1 MKYFCKIRLESGK
14 NSETTLFLI
23 LDATGDEVP
32 QPDKRLISECRE
44 YRLFMQGR
52 HAKTVMAEY
61 TVYRTETEITANLEN
76 SRFEKLIA
84 DGNAETVASGEMRI
98 DRGKKHKAGSPRGKK
113 KTLLK
118 IAALLEELCEHP
130 TTGTGKVEQ
139 LKGDLE
145 GYWSRR
151 INKASRLIYKI
162 EEDIITVFV
171 ISLKGHYGDK

>member
-1 MKYFCKIRLESGK
+1 MRYKLVLTPEAERHLDEWRKSG
-14 NSETTLFLI
+14 
-23 LDATGDEVP
+23 
-32 QPDKRLISECRE
+32 Q
-44 YRLFMQGR
+44 
-52 HAKTVMAEY
+52 
-61 TVYRTETEITANLEN
+61 
-76 SRFEKLIA
+76 
-84 DGNAETVASGEMRI
+84 
-98 DRGKKHKAGSPRGKK
+98 K

-130 TTGTGKVEQ
+130 TTGTGKFEQ

>member
-1 MKYFCKIRLESGK
+1 MRYKLVLTPEAERHLDEWRKSG
-14 NSETTLFLI
+14 
-23 LDATGDEVP
+23 
-32 QPDKRLISECRE
+32 Q
-44 YRLFMQGR
+44 
-52 HAKTVMAEY
+52 
-61 TVYRTETEITANLEN
+61 
-76 SRFEKLIA
+76 
-84 DGNAETVASGEMRI
+84 
-98 DRGKKHKAGSPRGKK
+98 K

-151 INKASRLIYKI
+151 INKASCLIYKI

>member
-1 MKYFCKIRLESGK
+1 MSYQ
-14 NSETTLFLI
+14 LI
-23 LDATGDEVP
+23 LMPEAE
-32 QPDKRLISECRE
+32 
-44 YRLFMQGR
+44 R
-52 HAKTVMAEY
+52 H
-61 TVYRTETEITANLEN
+61 LEEW
-76 SRFEKLIA
+76 RK
-84 DGNAETVASGEMRI
+84 SGQ
-98 DRGKKHKAGSPRGKK
+98 K

-118 IAALLEELCEHP
+118 IASLFEELREHP

-171 ISLKGHYGDK
+171 VSLKGHDSDK

>member
-1 MKYFCKIRLESGK
+1 MRYKLVLTPEAERHLDEWRKSG
-14 NSETTLFLI
+14 
-23 LDATGDEVP
+23 
-32 QPDKRLISECRE
+32 Q
-44 YRLFMQGR
+44 
-52 HAKTVMAEY
+52 
-61 TVYRTETEITANLEN
+61 
-76 SRFEKLIA
+76 
-84 DGNAETVASGEMRI
+84 
-98 DRGKKHKAGSPRGKK
+98 K

-162 EEDIITVFV
+162 EEDIITLFV

>member
-1 MKYFCKIRLESGK
+1 MRYKLVLTPEAERHLDEWRKSG
-14 NSETTLFLI
+14 
-23 LDATGDEVP
+23 
-32 QPDKRLISECRE
+32 Q
-44 YRLFMQGR
+44 
-52 HAKTVMAEY
+52 
-61 TVYRTETEITANLEN
+61 
-76 SRFEKLIA
+76 
-84 DGNAETVASGEMRI
+84 
-98 DRGKKHKAGSPRGKK
+98 K

-162 EEDIITVFV
+162 EEDIITFFV